1 MDQEPKDL
9 APPDAHGPLPLVRY
23 LVAAGVGARR
33 ASAALVM
40 TDRVR
45 VNGQPAGGLTQEI
58 LPTDR
63 VTVDGREVHANAE
76 AVYILLHKPASYL
89 TTVQD
94 THGRPTVMDLVPPE
108 YLVPGLVP
116 VGRLDMESTGLLLL
130 TNDGHL
136 AHRLTHPS
144 YGVEKE
150 YHVTVDTPLAAAQVR
165 QLLRGVYLEYGPA
178 RAAALWPLTVR
189 SRRRVTNL
197 TSRAGED
204 GVSRPSRPGVRPP
217 PQKPTRYS
225 VTLGEGQKREIRLMF
240 RAVGHA
246 VLGLKR
252 VRMGTLRL
260 SALEPGEVRSLTPI
274 EVQRLKELVARP
286 SLPPRQS
293 APRTQWSPS
302 SRTGSGDRP
311 PQLTARRPAAR
322 VAPPRRRRGV

>member
-1 MDQEPKDL
+1 MDQERKEF
-9 APPDAHGPLPLVRY
+9 APPEAHSPLPLVRY

-40 TDRVR
+40 ADRVR
-45 VNGQPAGGLTQEI
+45 VNGQPAGSLTQEV

-76 AVYILLHKPASYL
+76 AVYILLHKPESYL

-116 VGRLDMESTGLLLL
+116 VGRLDMDSTGLLLL

-150 YHVTVDTPLAAAQVR
+150 YHVTADTPLAAAQVK
-165 QLLRGVYLEYGPA
+165 QLLRGVHLEGELA
-178 RAAALWPLTVR
+178 RASALWPLTIR
-189 SRRRVTNL
+189 SRRMITNSP
-197 TSRAGED
+197 SRAGED
-204 GVSRPSRPGVRPP
+204 GDSQPSRPGMRPP
-217 PQKPTRYS
+217 SQKPTRYS
-225 VTLGEGQKREIRLMF
+225 VTLAEGQKREIRLMF
-240 RAVGHA
+240 RAVGNA

-260 SALEPGEVRSLTPI
+260 GALEPGEVRSLAPI
-274 EVQRLKELVARP
+274 EVKRLKELVAGP
-286 SLPPRQS
+286 S
-293 APRTQWSPS
+293 SPS
-302 SRTGSGDRP
+302 R
-311 PQLTARRPAAR
+311 
-322 VAPPRRRRGV
+322 